1 MGSFVLQ
8 ACTKRHQVPRQKYE
22 IIRNNETKG
31 TFDGT
36 NSKPDQKLGRD
47 DTTWI
52 TEIQA
57 EYNYRFFPDRA
68 KANWKHIDPS
78 GKQPTPTTKTSL
90 RSYYPVPTPAAHVRA
105 SAASTSWLRTIATL
119 SPRDKTT
126 TNQLATA
133 RNRRRIT
140 TTACRGIGEAQRVD
154 SAPPTAA
161 RRSTARQPP
170 KAPPHPPPARGA
182 TERRA
187 VWRGAS
193 EADNA
198 ERIGERNWTLGGRR
212 KGFVFGSQFAD
223 PVALVYAQKAA
234 RILEQNQRPKFW
246 QIKRHKICQQKY
258 SKILIFIRWFWSKPN
273 LHHSILHIIWPRVT
287 SKLWHRQILE

>member
-133 RNRRRIT
+133 RNRRRSP
-140 TTACRGIGEAQRVD
+140 TTACRGTGEAQRLD
-154 SAPPTAA
+154 SAPQLQLAAAQRGSHRRLRPTHCLARCNRTESRAA
-161 RRSTARQPP
+161 QRKWSWRCGEDWGKKLNARWEKKRVCRFRIPICGPGSAGVRPKGCTDLGIKSTA
-170 KAPPHPPPARGA
+170 
-182 TERRA
+182 
-187 VWRGAS
+187 
-193 EADNA
+193 
-198 ERIGERNWTLGGRR
+198 
-212 KGFVFGSQFAD
+212 
-223 PVALVYAQKAA
+223 
-234 RILEQNQRPKFW
+234 
-246 QIKRHKICQQKY
+246 
-258 SKILIFIRWFWSKPN
+258 
-273 LHHSILHIIWPRVT
+273 
-287 SKLWHRQILE
+287 QILTDKKTQNLSTEI